1 MDTVT
6 ETSVAG
12 SGAPDRMSVAGE
24 VLAVL
29 RLAFT
34 LRLDARRL
42 VGRDATIALLGG
54 AALAVWTLLPWWRE
68 DDPVD
73 FNPAG
78 LTAVAACAALA
89 LALAWLLSRCSVPA
103 LPLRHT
109 VWLVAGYL
117 PAAAGAIWLF
127 NAPITP
133 TQSLILACS
142 LAAHAGLYFFFG
154 LRALSA
160 AMPWRP
166 FGVGVAA
173 IASMVLL
180 VQVMPKQPGPWTVH
194 QTPDQI
200 ADYQESQQ
208 RAEALLY
215 AQPDRIDAAL
225 SSLRPRAAGPHA
237 YFLGFAGYGGQK
249 VFAREIALAAQRI
262 NERFGSNGRAVLLV
276 NDRQD
281 YDRHPLAS
289 RSALERA
296 LRGLAAHMDVEQ
308 DVLFLALSSHGKN
321 DAYLVVDNG
330 ALPLEK
336 LTAKSLAGMLRESG
350 IRWKVLVIS
359 ACYAGSF
366 IEPLRDEYTIVIAAS
381 APHRASF
388 GCNDRRELTYFG
400 EAFYRDAFPAAPD
413 LRAAFDAAA
422 ADIAARE
429 RKEGLL
435 PSMPQAH
442 FGARIEK
449 KLAELTLTRVTDTEA
464 ARAAK
469 TGPASGR

>member
-173 IASMVLL
+173 IASMV
-180 VQVMPKQPGPWTVH
+180 
-194 QTPDQI
+194 
-200 ADYQESQQ
+200 
-208 RAEALLY
+208 
-215 AQPDRIDAAL
+215 
-225 SSLRPRAAGPHA
+225 
-237 YFLGFAGYGGQK
+237 
-249 VFAREIALAAQRI
+249 
-262 NERFGSNGRAVLLV
+262 
-276 NDRQD
+276 
-281 YDRHPLAS
+281 
-289 RSALERA
+289 
-296 LRGLAAHMDVEQ
+296 
-308 DVLFLALSSHGKN
+308 
-321 DAYLVVDNG
+321 
-330 ALPLEK
+330 
-336 LTAKSLAGMLRESG
+336 
-350 IRWKVLVIS
+350 
-359 ACYAGSF
+359 
-366 IEPLRDEYTIVIAAS
+366 
-381 APHRASF
+381 
-388 GCNDRRELTYFG
+388 
-400 EAFYRDAFPAAPD
+400 
-413 LRAAFDAAA
+413 
-422 ADIAARE
+422 
-429 RKEGLL
+429 
-435 PSMPQAH
+435 
-442 FGARIEK
+442 
-449 KLAELTLTRVTDTEA
+449 
-464 ARAAK
+464 
-469 TGPASGR
+469 